1 MPGFCCFQT
10 GLEMGKSYPKQ
21 IMEQAKLLFIA
32 LTFSKSWLIFPSV
45 VISLFSWA

>member
-1 MPGFCCFQT
+1 MPGYCCFQT
-10 GLEMGKSYPKQ
+10 DLEMGKSYPKQ

-32 LTFSKSWLIFPSV
+32 LISKSWLIFPFV